1 MRRGTRILL
10 PALLLLFPIVSE
22 AQPSR
27 VTSVEKVA
35 EGIWMATTD
44 QTSNVSW
51 FLVGDEVVV
60 VDAGSDA
67 ATGKALL
74 DKIQETAGKPVR
86 YLIITHV
93 HGDHAGGT
101 GVFVAAGADVI
112 CSESSAP
119 GLAPLV
125 GGASKGKSGLLAL
138 SERLV
143 LFGNTRRVAIYFL
156 GPAHSAGDIVV
167 LLPDEKVLFS
177 GDVVLSK
184 RAPYMLSPDVDPR
197 GWENILAR
205 LAKLDIDKVVPGH
218 GTLGTRQ
225 AIADTYGYVKKV
237 NDLAHTLVLEK
248 VSETLIE
255 ARLRRPDTEL
265 EPASITPQL
274 IANIRAVMRWEIGKP
289 AATPTPAPKPT
300 KAAPAAKKK

>member
-1 MRRGTRILL
+1 MRRGARILL
-10 PALLLLFPIVSE
+10 PAVLLLFPIVSE

-35 EGIWMATTD
+35 EGVWMATTD
-44 QTSNVSW
+44 QTSNVGW
-51 FLVGDEVVV
+51 FLVGDQVVV
-60 VDAGSDA
+60 VDAGADV

-74 DKIQETAGKPVR
+74 DKIQETAGKPIR
-86 YLIITHV
+86 YLIITHA

-119 GLAPLV
+119 GLAPLI
-125 GGASKGKSGLLAL
+125 GGASKGKSGLLAF

-156 GPAHSAGDIVV
+156 GPAHTAGDIVV
-167 LLPDEKVLFS
+167 LLPDEKILFS
-177 GDVVLSK
+177 GDVALSK

-205 LAKLDIDKVVPGH
+205 LAKLEIEKIVPGH

-248 VSETLIE
+248 VNETLIE
-255 ARLRRPDTEL
+255 GRLRRPDTEL
-265 EPASITPQL
+265 QSASITPEL
-274 IANIRAVMRWEIGKP
+274 IANIRAVMRWEIGKS
-289 AATPTPAPKPT
+289 AVTPAPKPT
-300 KAAPAAKKK
+300 KAPAAKKK

>member
-1 MRRGTRILL
+1 MRRGARILL

-35 EGIWMATTD
+35 EGVWMATTD
-44 QTSNVSW
+44 QTSNVGW
-51 FLVGDEVVV
+51 FLLGDEVVV
-60 VDAGSDA
+60 VDAGADA

-86 YLIITHV
+86 YLIITHA

-167 LLPDEKVLFS
+167 LLPDEKILFS
-177 GDVVLSK
+177 GDVALSK
-184 RAPYMLSPDVDPR
+184 RAPYMQSPDVDPK

-205 LAKLDIDKVVPGH
+205 LAKLDIEKVVPGH

-237 NDLAHTLVLEK
+237 NDLAHTLVQEK
-248 VSETLIE
+248 VNETLIE

-265 EPASITPQL
+265 ESASITPDL
-274 IANIRAVMRWEIGKP
+274 IANIRAVMRWEIGNP
-289 AATPTPAPKPT
+289 AATPASKPT

>member
-1 MRRGTRILL
+1 MRRGARILL

-35 EGIWMATTD
+35 DGVWMATTD
-44 QTSNVSW
+44 QTSNVGW

-60 VDAGSDA
+60 VDAGADA

-86 YLIITHV
+86 YLIITHA

-125 GGASKGKSGLLAL
+125 GAASKGKTGLLAL

-156 GPAHSAGDIVV
+156 GPAHTAGDIVV
-167 LLPDEKVLFS
+167 LLPDEKILFS
-177 GDVVLSK
+177 GDIVLGK
-184 RAPYMLSPDVDPR
+184 RAPYMQSPDVDPS

-205 LAKLDIDKVVPGH
+205 LAKLDIEKIVPGH

-225 AIADTYGYVKKV
+225 AIADTYGYVKKM
-237 NDLAHTLVLEK
+237 NELAHTLVLEK

-265 EPASITPQL
+265 EAASITPDL
-274 IANIRAVMRWEIGKP
+274 IANIRAVMRWEIGK
-289 AATPTPAPKPT
+289 AAATPAPKPT
-300 KAAPAAKKK
+300 KAAPAPKKK